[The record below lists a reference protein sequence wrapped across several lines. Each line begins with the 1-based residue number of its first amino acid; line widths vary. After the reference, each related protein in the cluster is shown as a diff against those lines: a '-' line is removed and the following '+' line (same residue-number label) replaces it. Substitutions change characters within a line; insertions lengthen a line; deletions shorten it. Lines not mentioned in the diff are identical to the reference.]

1 MHTTGGDMPSQGTVL
16 AALTVVMPPHDGA
29 DEQVDWD
36 AIRRAWG
43 VGFPSDYIA
52 FMNTYGAGG
61 IDGALSVVAPEAS
74 TQPAD
79 SPHLGGMAAETAN
92 MRHMWES
99 EGGPDEVDA
108 GPDSVV
114 AWGVSC
120 GADILGWLT
129 VDHDPNKWPV
139 VVWER
144 HGWPHW
150 KIYDCGMVE
159 FLRRLF
165 TKGFDEC
172 PLSDASLWGE
182 SSPHFVHW
190 REERRRWESGVD
202 PYTGEPDPYFGM
214 KFD

>member
-1 MHTTGGDMPSQGTVL
+1 
-16 AALTVVMPPHDGA
+16 MPPHDGA

-52 FMNTYGAGG
+52 FMSTYGAGG
-61 IDGALSVVAPEAS
+61 IDDALSVVTPEAS

-79 SPHLGGMAAETAN
+79 SPDLGGMAAETAN

-99 EGGPDEVDA
+99 DGGPNEVDA

-129 VDHDPNKWPV
+129 LDHDPNKWPV

-150 KIYDCGMVE
+150 KSTTAEWRSSFGACSP
-159 FLRRLF
+159 R
-165 TKGFDEC
+165 TSTSAHSAT
-172 PLSDASLWGE
+172 PPSGE
-182 SSPHFVHW
+182 SPLRTSSTGARNDDGGSPASTPTQANPPHT
-190 REERRRWESGVD
+190 SA
-202 PYTGEPDPYFGM
+202 
-214 KFD
+214 

>member
-1 MHTTGGDMPSQGTVL
+1 MPSEETDL
-16 AALTVVMPPHDGA
+16 AAIQAVMPSHDGA

-36 AIRRAWG
+36 AMRRGWR
-43 VGFPSDYIA
+43 VGFPSDYRA
-52 FMNTYGAGG
+52 FMAVYGAGDIG
-61 IDGALSVVAPEAS
+61 GALGVLTPEGTAAPDD
-74 TQPAD
+74 TGIGTMP
-79 SPHLGGMAAETAN
+79 GETAT
-92 MRHMWES
+92 MRHLWQP
-99 EGGPDEVDA
+99 EGGPAGVDA
-108 GPDSVV
+108 DPGSVL

-129 VDHDPNKWPV
+129 ADEDPDRWPV

-150 KIYDCGMVE
+150 KMYDCGMVE

-165 TKGFDEC
+165 AQGFDEC

-182 SSPHFVHW
+182 PAPHFIHW
-190 REERRRWESGVD
+190 REIDRRRAAGID

-214 KFD
+214 TFE